1 MFKTK
6 RTNKK
11 EGRAFRVHPLFF
23 LAGIYACFTKSLPL
37 YLGAVTVALQHECA
51 HSFAAARLGFRLNQV
66 VLTPFGATISGDL
79 SGISLKDE
87 ISVAMAGPL
96 CNLVTALFFAAL
108 WWLFPDTYAYTDTAF
123 YLSLYIGAG
132 NLLPFYP
139 LDGGRVLRAAIAMKT
154 GEKTAEKICRSLTLV
169 AGAAVFCLAAALF
182 VKKTLAAPLFVFSV
196 FLIVGALS
204 GGGRYEKITPDFT
217 AAFLRGVA
225 EKRVA
230 IDASCSLKR
239 ALSFC
244 ESGKYLR
251 LDVFKNGEKIFE
263 TDEKALTDFLSGE
276 TLYLPLSAMIGKTE
290 SRADNTAMPHEESGK
305 FLRNCINSHKNKNNT
320 HTC

>member
-1 MFKTK
+1 MPKSRRK
-6 RTNKK
+6 NKK

-23 LAGIYACFTKSLPL
+23 LAGIYACCTRSLPL

-51 HSFAAARLGFRLNQV
+51 HSFAAARFGYRLNRV
-66 VLTPFGATISGDL
+66 VLTPFGATITGDL
-79 SGISLKDE
+79 SGIPLKDE
-87 ISVAMAGPL
+87 IYVAAAGPL
-96 CNLVTALFFAAL
+96 CNLITALFFVAL

-154 GEKTAEKICRSLTLV
+154 GEKTAEKICRGITLA
-169 AGAAVFCLAAALF
+169 AGAAVICLVAALF
-182 VKKTLAAPLFVFSV
+182 AKKTFALPLIALAV
-196 FLIVGALS
+196 FLISGALS
-204 GGGRYEKITPDFT
+204 RGGRYEKITVDFT
-217 AAFLRGVA
+217 AAFLRGVE

-230 IDASCSLKR
+230 VDDACTLKR

-251 LDVFKNGEKIFE
+251 LDVFENGVKIFE
-263 TDEKALTDFLSGE
+263 TDERALRDCLSGA
-276 TLYLPLSAMIGKTE
+276 TLY
-290 SRADNTAMPHEESGK
+290 MPISSLFGAE
-305 FLRNCINSHKNKNNT
+305 NCGEGITPKRKAEISN
-320 HTC
+320 

>member
-1 MFKTK
+1 MAKTQRK
-6 RTNKK
+6 RKK

-37 YLGAVTVALQHECA
+37 YLGAVTVALQHEYA
-51 HSFAAARLGFRLNQV
+51 HSFAAARLGFRLNKV

-79 SGISLKDE
+79 NGMPLKDE
-87 ISVAMAGPL
+87 IYVAAAGPI
-96 CNLVTALFFAAL
+96 CNLVTALFFVAL

-154 GEKTAEKICRSLTLV
+154 GEKTAERICRGITLS
-169 AGAAVFCLAAALF
+169 AGAAILCLAAALF
-182 VKKTLAAPLFVFSV
+182 INKTAAFPLIVFAI
-196 FLIVGALS
+196 FLISGALS
-204 GGGRYEKITPDFT
+204 GGGRYVKIGVDYT
-217 AAFLRGVA
+217 AVFLRGA
-225 EKRVA
+225 EVKRIAV
-230 IDASCSLKR
+230 DGSCTLKR

-251 LDVFKNGEKIFE
+251 LDVFENGEKIFE
-263 TDEKALTDFLSGE
+263 TDEKALRNFLSGE
-276 TLYLPLSAMIGKTE
+276 TLYLPLSALTKQ
-290 SRADNTAMPHEESGK
+290 RKNEETLSSAPK
-305 FLRNCINSHKNKNNT
+305 ENSAPSSIVWKYKEK
-320 HTC
+320 